1 MCVAHVATIY
11 VGAGCCSS
19 HFPFLASFSFAPF
32 YDFAMETRSKC
43 RAKREAEESEEAV
56 HEDPAPDNKRR
67 NPTRAAR
74 SGVAAAV
81 AAVRSGTRSAE
92 AVRIAEFRSS
102 RSVPEQRIRTQTRV
116 QVRSSAARAQHAER
130 QRETRF
136 QQAPGR
142 DYDRDRDRSGRYVV
156 SYSEA
161 VRQGQLSCDVD
172 EHLNYCTSSWSDDP
186 AEVAEM
192 AEACTP
198 DLHKQWEFA
207 QQIETVLR
215 ETLFETEICGCCG
228 LDVPRRDMC
237 QAVAVPGD
245 SRLELL
251 RSRPDSQFLP
261 VPTRVSLSAA
271 RPFGEGTSSGA
282 NPTYALH
289 DYYEGRSS
297 TKFCNDCNN
306 SLDHKGKAPDCCIL
320 TVDRGPWPM
329 DGNVPFPK
337 LNYIERMAASAVKST
352 RYLTTVYDN
361 PSKKNAAGHLKGH
374 VTAFPKPSPAE
385 LRDVMQAEYPRSIA
399 TLGNDVRT
407 VFMTA
412 MNEQEIYEKLDTVP
426 ELVIDGRAVYLW
438 CSHLADAYSKLPAD
452 FFGVS

>member
-1 MCVAHVATIY
+1 
-11 VGAGCCSS
+11 
-19 HFPFLASFSFAPF
+19 
-32 YDFAMETRSKC
+32 METRSKS
-43 RAKREAEESEEAV
+43 RAKREIEGHEEAV
-56 HEDPAPDNKRR
+56 HEDPAPAKRR

-81 AAVRSGTRSAE
+81 AAVRSGTRSAK
-92 AVRIAEFRSS
+92 AARVAEFRSS
-102 RSVPEQRIRTQTRV
+102 RPVPEQRIDTRTRV
-116 QVRSSAARAQHAER
+116 QIRSSTARAQHAER

-136 QQAPGR
+136 QQAAG
-142 DYDRDRDRSGRYVV
+142 RDRSGRYAV
-156 SYSEA
+156 SHSEA
-161 VRQGQLSCDVD
+161 VRQGLLSCDVD

-186 AEVAEM
+186 AEVAAM

-207 QQIETVLR
+207 QQIETTLR

-237 QAVAVPGD
+237 RVVAVPGD

-251 RSRPDSQFLP
+251 RSRPASQFLP

-282 NPTYALH
+282 SPTYALH
-289 DYYEGRSS
+289 DHYEGQSF

-306 SLDHKGKAPDCCIL
+306 SLGHKGKAPDCCIL

-352 RYLTTVYDN
+352 QYLTTVYDN

-374 VTAFPKPSPAE
+374 GIE
-385 LRDVMQAEYPRSIA
+385 
-399 TLGNDVRT
+399 
-407 VFMTA
+407 
-412 MNEQEIYEKLDTVP
+412 
-426 ELVIDGRAVYLW
+426 
-438 CSHLADAYSKLPAD
+438 
-452 FFGVS
+452 